1 MASASAPEHA
11 IPALPPAIPTGMEA
25 ALGVPLAPA
34 LAGETAISEALAVQA
49 SDLELEN
56 DTAIQATEDAG
67 LTAGLEAAAE
77 DHRAMKMPDFWQAVA
92 NENNLASI
100 AQARSVVGT
109 ALRLATTQ
117 ARDHGSFRM
126 GSYVKFTRVK
136 RGSQASSVDLTPLA
150 KVQKYS
156 Q

>member
-11 IPALPPAIPTGMEA
+11 IPVLPPAIPTGMEA

-34 LAGETAISEALAVQA
+34 LADDAAVSKALAVKLG
-49 SDLELEN
+49 DLELEN
-56 DTAIQATEDAG
+56 NAAIRAMEDAG
-67 LTAGLEAAAE
+67 LVPG
-77 DHRAMKMPDFWQAVA
+77 DSRAMKMPDFWQAIA
-92 NENNLASI
+92 TENNLDSP
-100 AQARSVVGT
+100 AQARSVVAT
-109 ALRLATTQ
+109 ALKLATGQ

-126 GSYVKFTRVK
+126 GSYVKFTSVK

>member
-1 MASASAPEHA
+1 MVSDSAAGFS

-25 ALGVPLAPA
+25 VLGVPLAHA
-34 LAGETAISEALAVQA
+34 LVGEALVVQD
-49 SDLELEN
+49 SNLELEN
-56 DTAIQATEDAG
+56 NKAIKATEDAG
-67 LTAGLEAAAE
+67 LPAGLEAEAE

-92 NENNLASI
+92 TENNLASV
-100 AQARSVVGT
+100 AQARSVVGA
-109 ALRLATTQ
+109 ALRLATAQ

-136 RGSQASSVDLTPLA
+136 RGTELISSSVDMTPLA
-150 KVQKYS
+150 KVQKYA